1 MNELSFKNGGGCLGI
16 NVEVVMRRLFCI
28 FRKVMDESEWD
39 KYVFM
44 LKNFELSK
52 VLENFFKIFGI
63 IK

>member
-1 MNELSFKNGGGCLGI
+1 
-16 NVEVVMRRLFCI
+16 MRRLFCI
-28 FRKVMDESEWD
+28 FRRVMDESEWD